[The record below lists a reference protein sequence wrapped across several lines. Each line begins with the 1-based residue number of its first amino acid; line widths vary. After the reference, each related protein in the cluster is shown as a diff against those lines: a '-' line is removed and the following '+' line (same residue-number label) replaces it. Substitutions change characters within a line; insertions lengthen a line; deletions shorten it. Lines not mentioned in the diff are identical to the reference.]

1 MTIKPQP
8 GTSQTIYLDLD
19 DEVTSVIDRLSGV
32 SEQDITLVIPKNAI
46 VLQSAVN
53 LKLLK
58 RAAERLKKNL
68 LVVTRDET
76 GLALALRAGINV
88 RTTLS
93 GKTIDASMIKQSR
106 PSVATIHEMVSEDL
120 APTKTRQEAQEVRV
134 ATYVEMQPDETS
146 TTSKSSSLPQ
156 TNEPQRVSPDPDR
169 VRKGATTNV
178 RSAVSVKFEQLKEVA
193 SRTFKKKPG
202 ANSRTRAVAARAS
215 ESGSSR
221 IRLLPKVPLKP
232 VIIPAA
238 ILLVVAFLGM
248 TFIFAS
254 AEVRITPKTQKAS
267 IDLEATATAQPAPGT
282 KEITGTIVE
291 LAREGKKSV
300 VPSGHTD
307 TGTKATGSVTISN
320 TFSDKPQSFGVNTR
334 LQSAGGQV
342 FLLTAQVTVPGAK
355 INKGKL
361 EAGTASAS
369 VVAEKFGEEY
379 NIAPGALTFI
389 DLPPDQQQGITA
401 TSAAAMVGGTKKQV
415 KVLASKDVDDA
426 KAAVSGELGPTLLA
440 ELKGKLQ
447 PEEEILD
454 GASSVETSGVK
465 SSVAIGAE
473 LPEGT
478 EQVDVTLTVKVR
490 AVVDRPHEIKSLA
503 AEELKKTLPA
513 NQALLEEQEPEV
525 TWAFKSVDFKQQK
538 MIVSVHVEKQ
548 SVFTL
553 DSEAIKA
560 QLTGKKESEA
570 REYLSSLPEVAEV
583 KLRLSPVWRSRLPG
597 MGKIELKVT
606 L

>member
-1 MTIKPQP
+1 MPTEPQP

-19 DEVTSVIDRLSGV
+19 DEVTSVIDRLSSV
-32 SEQDITLVIPKNAI
+32 SEQAITLVIPKNAI

-88 RTTLS
+88 RTNLS

-106 PSVATIHEMVSEDL
+106 PSVATIQEMVSEDP
-120 APTKTRQEAQEVRV
+120 AATRTKQEAQEVRV
-134 ATYVEMQPDETS
+134 ATYVEMQPDETP
-146 TTSKSSSLPQ
+146 TTSKQSSLPQ
-156 TNEPQRVSPDPDR
+156 PNQSQRVSPDSDR
-169 VRKGATTNV
+169 VQKGATASV
-178 RSAVSVKFEQLKEVA
+178 RSAVSVKFEQLKEIA
-193 SRTFKKKPG
+193 SRTFKKKSG
-202 ANSRTRAVAARAS
+202 GNSRTRAVAARAG
-215 ESGSSR
+215 ESGGSR

-232 VIIPAA
+232 VVIPAA

-248 TFIFAS
+248 TFVFAS

-267 IDLEATATAQPAPGT
+267 IDLEATATAQPTPGT

-291 LAREGKKSV
+291 LSREGKKSV
-300 VPSGHTD
+300 APSGQTD
-307 TGTKATGSVTISN
+307 TGTKATGSVTINN

-355 INKGKL
+355 VNKGKL
-361 EAGTASAS
+361 EAGTATAS

-379 NIAPGALTFI
+379 NIAAGALTFI

-415 KVLASKDVDDA
+415 KVLASKDVEDA
-426 KAAVSGELGPTLLA
+426 KAAVSGELGTTLLA

-454 GASSVETSGVK
+454 GASSIETSGVTP
-465 SSVAIGAE
+465 SVAIGAE

-478 EQVDVTLTVKVR
+478 EQVDVKLTVKVR

-525 TWAFKSVDFKQQK
+525 TWTFKSVDFKQQK
-538 MIVSVHVEKQ
+538 MILSVHVEKQ

-583 KLRLSPVWRSRLPG
+583 KLRLSPAWRSRMPKT
-597 MGKIELKVT
+597 GKIELKVT